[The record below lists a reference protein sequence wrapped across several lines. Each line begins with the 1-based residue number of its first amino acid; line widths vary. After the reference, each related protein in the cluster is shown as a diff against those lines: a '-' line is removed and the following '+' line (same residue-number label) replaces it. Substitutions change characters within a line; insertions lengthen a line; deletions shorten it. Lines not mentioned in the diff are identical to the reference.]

1 MAAHFISRP
10 VVPASEKFV
19 FVYICVIAESRRIH
33 KIYPDLIITDRHGV
47 VTTVPF
53 VAVIVAAFTVSR
65 LKAAY
70 HRMSAVYGLTEL
82 CYGDILTLLCT
93 YSLKFPAK
101 TEPPS
106 VIGGVMGQ
114 KRNYSVY
121 IRTVFRRAPLFSSQK
136 VFAEVNTVIIQHGL
150 DARYSA
156 CAPRALQHD
165 RNSYQVFRQPRLAV
179 IRGAGEKRQHQDD
192 HKQQNP
198 SLIFLH
204 SVPPP
209 FRQISCKTYHM
220 SAYHMQIPETST
232 VTHK

>member
-106 VIGGVMGQ
+106 VFIKMRPCSNQ
-114 KRNYSVY
+114 M
-121 IRTVFRRAPLFSSQK
+121 
-136 VFAEVNTVIIQHGL
+136 
-150 DARYSA
+150 
-156 CAPRALQHD
+156 
-165 RNSYQVFRQPRLAV
+165 
-179 IRGAGEKRQHQDD
+179 
-192 HKQQNP
+192 
-198 SLIFLH
+198 SLIVSM
-204 SVPPP
+204 SVSL
-209 FRQISCKTYHM
+209 RDILS
-220 SAYHMQIPETST
+220 ILE
-232 VTHK
+232 